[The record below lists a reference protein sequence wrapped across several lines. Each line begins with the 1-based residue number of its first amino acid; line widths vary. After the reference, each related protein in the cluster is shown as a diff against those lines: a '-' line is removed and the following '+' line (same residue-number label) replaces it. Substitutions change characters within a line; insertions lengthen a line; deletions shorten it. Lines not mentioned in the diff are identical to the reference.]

1 MTGPPTNSASS
12 LSPTRPTTGGVPV
25 SLTVFIRLGTGTVFI
40 RLGTGWFCMGFFR
53 LKAGLFWPLRLSLS
67 GIMKK

>member
-25 SLTVFIRLGTGTVFI
+25 SLTVLIRLGTGTVFI

-53 LKAGLFWPLRLSLS
+53 L
-67 GIMKK
+67 

>member
-1 MTGPPTNSASS
+1 MTGPPTNWASS

-25 SLTVFIRLGTGTVFI
+25 SLTVFILLGTGTVFI

-53 LKAGLFWPLRLSLS
+53 L
-67 GIMKK
+67 